1 MANYDYVLKR
11 GDRQSRFVSVLKDP
25 NGNPVD
31 LTGKTV
37 KFIMRQVSAD
47 TAKVSAAATPDP
59 DQAANTGRVTYDPAA
74 ADIDTADVY
83 YVEWQTTQAGLT
95 LTYPNGWH
103 EIAKI
108 VGDLGS

>member
-11 GDRQSRFVSVLKDP
+11 GDRQSQFVSVLKDAD
-25 NGNPVD
+25 GNPVD

-59 DQAANTGRVTYDPAA
+59 DQVANPGRVTYSPAA

-83 YVEWQTTQAGLT
+83 YVEWQVTSGGIT
-95 LTYPNGWH
+95 LTYPNDGH
-103 EIAKI
+103 EIARI